1 MTSYSLLPTS
11 YLKTSC
17 LLPFLAMNH
26 EQLIKI
32 LGHNPGDREV
42 ARCLQK
48 IEIIEPATGSLFW
61 RSHEADAGVYLILQ
75 GKARLVNECEDL
87 ITSLSSGSTFGE
99 LTLFTDDNF
108 LSYQIRASVNLKLAY
123 LQGDVLQKLGD
134 RHPQIQ
140 EHLKRQAKLQD
151 LLVIHSQAAS
161 SQNLSQNNLVD
172 ILPFLEEHNL
182 QPGKLSEKLRHDRNL
197 WLLRRGEL
205 VHSQGQKL
213 LPGNFYHLAD
223 LPQGGT
229 WQITT
234 DTQLYSLSQDDASE
248 LQQKTELSQV
258 SQEIVTIEASSKNNR
273 ITKLKKPKQKPKK
286 QTLNYFPSPTVKF
299 GQLWQQLTG
308 NYPFYQQQSGSDCGV
323 ACLVMLG
330 RYWGKR
336 FSINQLRQIANV
348 NKDGATLQGLI
359 NAAESIGFS
368 TRPVQ
373 ATLQSLAKHKAPAIV
388 HWKGNHYI
396 IAYKVTKNRVIV
408 ADPAIGR
415 RVLTHKQFYEQWKGY
430 TLLVQP
436 TALLKDA
443 PEAESNFWKFFEL
456 IKPHWVLLLEIFLA
470 SIAIQVFGLVTPLF
484 TQILLDRVIVQ
495 RSESTLL
502 AIGLGLIIFSLFQVI
517 MTSIR
522 RYLIFHTAN
531 RVDLS
536 LIVGFVNHTLR
547 LPLNYFESR
556 FVGDITSRI
565 DENRKIRRF
574 LTGEALTLV
583 LDLLTVFFYLGL
595 MFWYSWQM
603 ASLAIII
610 VPVFLFLA
618 IFATPFLQKISRE
631 IFKAKTSE
639 ESYLI
644 EVLTGV
650 RTIKSMGLERTVRWR
665 WEELFNRSVR
675 VNFQGQIIRER
686 LNFAASLTE
695 TMLSRVLLLFGI
707 WQVIQN
713 QLTIGQ
719 LIAFNMLLGNVISPF
734 RRLSDIWN
742 EFQEV
747 VIAVERIND
756 VIDTEPEENLKLVAR
771 TTLPPIKGNIRFDR
785 VTFRYDSE
793 SEYNVLEN
801 LSFEIQPGQTVA
813 LVGRSGSGKT
823 TVSKLLL
830 GLYQPTE
837 GKITIDGYDISNVA
851 LRSLREQIGV
861 VDQDTFLFGG
871 SIRDNMILGHSDA
884 MEEEIQEAAKLAGAD
899 LFINTLPLKYDTY
912 IGEGGGRLSGGQKQR
927 LAIARALLGN
937 PNLLILDE
945 ATSSLDAE
953 SERIIQ
959 NNLNTI
965 LKSQTTL
972 VIAHRLSTIR
982 NADLILV
989 LDRGILVESG
999 THDRLMA
1006 KKGQYY
1012 YLNQQQLSNS

>member
-1 MTSYSLLPTS
+1 
-11 YLKTSC
+11 
-17 LLPFLAMNH
+17 MNH
-26 EQLIKI
+26 EQLYTI
-32 LGHNPGDREV
+32 LGQDLSDREV
-42 ARCLQK
+42 AKCLQK

-61 RSHEADAGVYLILQ
+61 RSLETDSGIYLILE
-75 GKARLVNECEDL
+75 GKARLIDESEEL
-87 ITSLSSGSTFGE
+87 ITSLSSGATFGE
-99 LTLFTDDNF
+99 LTLFPDDDF
-108 LSYQIRASVNLKLAY
+108 RSYQIRASVNLKLAY
-123 LQGDVLQKLGD
+123 LEGDFLKNLGD
-134 RHPQIQ
+134 RYPQIQ
-140 EHLKRQAKLQD
+140 EHLQRQARLQD
-151 LLVIHSQAAS
+151 LLVINARSAIG
-161 SQNLSQNNLVD
+161 QNRSRNNLVD
-172 ILPFLEEHNL
+172 LLSLLKEDDLQAGILP
-182 QPGKLSEKLRHDRNL
+182 EKIFNNQQSC
-197 WLLRRGEL
+197 LLRKGEI

-213 LPGNFYHLAD
+213 IPGNIYNLSE
-223 LPQGGT
+223 LPRSGT
-229 WQITT
+229 WKVAT
-234 DTQLYSLSQDDASE
+234 DTQIYTLSLDDANNLE
-248 LQQKTELSQV
+248 QKTELVKTSSTTV
-258 SQEIVTIEASSKNNR
+258 AIELSSNNKNNK
-273 ITKLKKPKQKPKK
+273 ITKLKKNRQTPKK
-286 QTLNYFPSPTVKF
+286 QNLNYFPSPNVKF
-299 GQLWQQLTG
+299 GQWWQQLTG

-336 FSINQLRQIANV
+336 FNINQLRQIANV
-348 NKDGATLQGLI
+348 NKDGASLQGLI

-373 ATLQSLAKHKAPAIV
+373 ATIESLAKQKAPAIV

-396 IAYKVTKNRVIV
+396 IAYKVTRNRVTV

-415 RVLTHKQFYEQWKGY
+415 RVLTHRQFHEQWKGY

-443 PEAESNFWKFFEL
+443 PEAENNFWKFFEL
-456 IKPHWVLLLEIFLA
+456 IKPHGVLLLEIFLA
-470 SIAIQVFGLVTPLF
+470 SIAIQLFGLVTPLF
-484 TQILLDRVIVQ
+484 TQILLDRVVVQ
-495 RSESTLL
+495 RSESTLW
-502 AIGLGLIIFSLFQVI
+502 AIGIGLLIFSLFQVI
-517 MTSIR
+517 MSSLR
-522 RYLIFHTAN
+522 KYLIFHTAN

-547 LPLNYFESR
+547 LPLPYFESR

-583 LDLLTVFFYLGL
+583 LDLLTVFIYLGL

-603 ASLAIII
+603 ASLAMII
-610 VPVFLFLA
+610 VPLFLFLA

-650 RTIKSMGLERTVRWR
+650 RTIKSMGLERNVRWK

-675 VNFQGQIIRER
+675 VNFEGQIIRER

-695 TMLSRVLLLFGI
+695 IMLSRVLLLFGI

-734 RRLSDIWN
+734 RRLSEIWN

-756 VIDTEPEENLKLVAR
+756 VIDTEPEEDLKLVAR
-771 TTLPPIKGNIRFDR
+771 TALPIIQGRIEFDR

-793 SEYNVLEN
+793 SESNVLEN
-801 LSFEIQPGQTVA
+801 LSFNILPGQTVA

-823 TVSKLLL
+823 TISKLLL
-830 GLYQPTE
+830 GLYRPTD

-851 LRSLREQIGV
+851 LRSLRSQIGV

-871 SIRDNMILGHSDA
+871 SIRDNMIVGHPDA
-884 MEEEIQEAAKLAGAD
+884 MREEIEEAAKLAGAD

-937 PNLLILDE
+937 PRLLILDE

-959 NNLNTI
+959 TNLNTI

-999 THDRLMA
+999 THKQLMA
-1006 KKGQYY
+1006 TRGQYY
-1012 YLNQQQLSNS
+1012 YLNQQQLETK

>member
-1 MTSYSLLPTS
+1 
-11 YLKTSC
+11 
-17 LLPFLAMNH
+17 MNN

-32 LGHNPGDREV
+32 LGHDPGEREIN
-42 ARCLQK
+42 RCLQK

-61 RSHEADAGVYLILQ
+61 RSLETDPGVYFILQ
-75 GKARLVNECEDL
+75 GKARLIDESENL
-87 ITSLSSGSTFGE
+87 IASLSPRTTFGE

-108 LSYQIRASVNLKLAY
+108 RPYQIRASVNLKLAY
-123 LQGDVLQKLGD
+123 LKGDVLKKLGD
-134 RHPQIQ
+134 RYPQIQ
-140 EHLKRQAKLQD
+140 EHLKRQARLQD
-151 LLVIHSQAAS
+151 LLVINARSDS
-161 SQNLSQNNLVD
+161 IKNFFKNNLVD
-172 ILPFLEEHNL
+172 LLPFLKEHNL
-182 QPGKLSEKLRHDRNL
+182 RSGKLSEKLRQDREL

-205 VHSQGQKL
+205 VHSQGQKIIPANVYNL
-213 LPGNFYHLAD
+213 SE
-223 LPQGGT
+223 LPQDGT

-234 DTQLYSLSQDDASE
+234 DTQLYSLSQEDARH
-248 LQQKTELSQV
+248 LKQKTEIVRS
-258 SQEIVTIEASSKNNR
+258 SQEIVTIEPSSKNNR
-273 ITKLKKPKQKPKK
+273 ITKLKKPKQQFKK
-286 QTLNYFPSPTVKF
+286 QNLTYFPSPTVKF
-299 GQLWQQLTG
+299 GQFWQQLTG

-348 NKDGATLQGLI
+348 NKDGASLQGLI

-396 IAYKVTKNRVIV
+396 IAYKITKNRVIV

-415 RVLTHKQFYEQWKGY
+415 RVLTHKQFLEQWKGY

-456 IKPHWVLLLEIFLA
+456 IKPHWVLLLEIFIA
-470 SIAIQVFGLVTPLF
+470 SIAIQLFGLVTPLF
-484 TQILLDRVIVQ
+484 TQILLDRVVVQ

-502 AIGLGLIIFSLFQVI
+502 AIGFGLIIFSLFQII

-574 LTGEALTLV
+574 LTGEALTLI
-583 LDLLTVFFYLGL
+583 LDLLTVFFYLSL

-603 ASLAIII
+603 ASLALIIAPI
-610 VPVFLFLA
+610 FLFLA

-650 RTIKSMGLERTVRWR
+650 RTIKSMGLERTVRWN
-665 WEELFNRSVR
+665 WEELFNRSVK
-675 VNFQGQIIRER
+675 VNFKGQIIRER

-734 RRLSDIWN
+734 RRLSEIWN

-747 VIAVERIND
+747 VIAIERIND
-756 VIDTEPEENLKLVAR
+756 VIDTEPEENLKLLAK
-771 TTLPPIKGNIRFDR
+771 TALPPIKGNIKFDR

-823 TVSKLLL
+823 TISKLLL

-837 GKITIDGYDISNVA
+837 GKITIDGYDLNNVA

-871 SIRDNMILGHSDA
+871 SIRDNMILGHTDV

-912 IGEGGGRLSGGQKQR
+912 IGEGGGRLSGGQRQR

-937 PNLLILDE
+937 PHLLILDE

-959 NNLNTI
+959 TNLNTI

-999 THDRLMA
+999 THDRLMS
-1006 KKGQYY
+1006 KRGQYY
-1012 YLNQQQLSNS
+1012 YLNQQQFEQETRG